1 MKISYGIFKSVYA
14 AIFPKKNVTFVVA
27 TTNIANMVIWAVLD
41 M

>member
-1 MKISYGIFKSVYA
+1 MVFLKVFMQQYFQ
-14 AIFPKKNVTFVVA
+14 KKNVTFVVA